1 MKNNETISV
10 NKILN
15 NKINDL
21 EKVEGTMNIVMLQF
35 NLQNKI
41 FLTILET
48 LSTRAGTKFDNKDS
62 DRFDDDSSSKFNPLS
77 PEFFLSNRI

>member
-1 MKNNETISV
+1 MKNNKTIPV
-10 NKILN
+10 NKTLN
-15 NKINDL
+15 NTINDL

-48 LSTRAGTKFDNKDS
+48 LFTRAVTKFGEQIQ
-62 DRFDDDSSSKFNPLS
+62 FHWY
-77 PEFFLSNRI
+77 